1 MCIAE
6 KNQEERK
13 QSDAF
18 SLDASGYDREKK
30 RTKGLCFSDHVQ
42 GLPVERQLNH
52 QASAIFIAFSSWCP
66 RLLPIVL
73 LFKVRL
79 AIIEENPHFLTLCCF
94 LQFLKLGFL
103 SPSTTAARR

>member
-6 KNQEERK
+6 KDQEERK

-18 SLDASGYDREKK
+18 SLDASGYDRKK
-30 RTKGLCFSDHVQ
+30 RTKGLCFRDHVQ
-42 GLPVERQLNH
+42 GLPVERQLNN

-73 LFKVRL
+73 LFKVRP
-79 AIIEENPHFLTLCCF
+79 AIIEEKTHFLTLCCF